1 MKPKTIALLGN
12 PNCGKTTLF
21 NTLTGSNQ
29 RTGNW
34 PGVTVEHKVGQ
45 YRDPSGSVVQ
55 VIDLPGIYSLDVLD
69 HHTGMDECVARD
81 YLLSAEADIVVNVV
95 DASNLERNLYL
106 TTQLLEMGLP
116 VVVALNM
123 IDVAHKRG
131 IDIDVGQLSQELGY
145 AVVSV
150 SAKTGSGIADL
161 LQQIRNSLETPALA
175 SGQVAYP
182 AVIEDAIATLLPQLE
197 QEYPEFK
204 GNRRWLATHL
214 LQQEDRP
221 TSPQLHS
228 ILAQERDRIARSLN
242 EDIDILVADSRYGYI
257 QNLSHHAK
265 QHLNVLEDHIS
276 EKIDRVVLNRYLGIP
291 IFLMVMYAM
300 FLISINIGGAF
311 IDFFDIAV
319 GAIFV
324 DGLAQLLSGWHFP
337 EWLIVTLTNGVGGG
351 IQTVATFIPPIAFM
365 FLCIAVLEDSGYM
378 ARAAFVVDRL
388 MRAMGLPGQAFVPML
403 VGFGC
408 NVPAIMAARTLPNQR
423 DRITTIMM
431 NPFMSC
437 GARLP
442 VYAVFAAA
450 FFAVGGQ
457 NMVFALYL
465 IGIVA
470 AIFTGLLLKR
480 TLLKG
485 QISPFVME
493 LPPYHLP
500 QFKGVLLRTWDR
512 LKAFILKAGKVI
524 VIMVLIL
531 GLLDSMGTDGT
542 FGNQNS
548 DKSLLSST
556 SRAITPAFAPM
567 GIEQDNWPATV
578 GIFTGIFA
586 KEAIVGSLDSL
597 YSHLATTESAT
608 EAEEVEFNLFAQLK
622 EAFAT
627 IPANLAE
634 LPQALLDPLGINIGD
649 TSDLEVAAE
658 EQAVTVGTF
667 GEMVKRFDGKAG
679 AFAYLLFVL
688 LYFPCLA
695 ATAAIYRE
703 TNKGWTIFAALWT
716 TGLAYWMAVMFY
728 QIATLVQHPAS
739 SLAWIVALLGIMG
752 GFVYS
757 MHAVAPRRRA
767 PAILSGSEQ

>member
-1 MKPKTIALLGN
+1 MTPNTIALLGN

-21 NTLTGSNQ
+21 NALTGSNQ

-34 PGVTVEHKVGQ
+34 PGVTVEHKEGQ
-45 YRDPSGSVVQ
+45 YRDPSGQVVQ

-69 HHTGMDECVARD
+69 HDTGMDECVARD

-106 TTQLLEMGLP
+106 TTQVLEMGLP
-116 VVVALNM
+116 IVIALNM
-123 IDVAHKRG
+123 MDVAHKRG
-131 IDIDVGQLSQELGY
+131 IEIDTAQLTRDLGY
-145 AVVSV
+145 PVVPV
-150 SAKTGSGIADL
+150 SAKSGAGIADL
-161 LQQIRNSLETPALA
+161 LQQIRNSLDAPQMRLDW
-175 SGQVAYP
+175 VKYP
-182 AVIEDAIATLLPQLE
+182 GVIEEAIASLLPPLE
-197 QEYPEFK
+197 QEYPDFK
-204 GNRRWLATHL
+204 VNRRWLATHL

-221 TSPQLHS
+221 TSPELQA
-228 ILAQERDRIARSLN
+228 ILAQERDRIHHSLN
-242 EDIDILVADSRYGYI
+242 EDIDILIADSRYGYI
-257 QNLSHHAK
+257 QHLSHKAK
-265 QHLNVLEDHIS
+265 NHPHCHEDRLS
-276 EKIDRVVLNRYLGIP
+276 EKIDRIVLNRYLGVP
-291 IFLMVMYAM
+291 IFLTVMYAM
-300 FLISINIGGAF
+300 FLISINFGSAF
-311 IDFFDIAV
+311 IDFFDLAV

-324 DGLAQLLSGWHFP
+324 DGLAELLSSWQFP
-337 EWLIVTLTNGVGGG
+337 EWLIVMLTDGVGGG

-365 FLCIAVLEDSGYM
+365 FLCLAALEDSGYM

-388 MRAMGLPGQAFVPML
+388 MRAIGLPGKAFVPML

-408 NVPAIMAARTLPNQR
+408 NVPAIMAARTLTHQR

-465 IGIVA
+465 TGILA
-470 AIFTGLLLKR
+470 AIFTGMLLKR

-485 QISPFVME
+485 EISPFVME

-512 LKAFILKAGKVI
+512 LQAFIIKAGKVI

-548 DKSLLSST
+548 DKSLLST
-556 SRAITPAFAPM
+556 ASRAITPAFAPM
-567 GIEQDNWPATV
+567 GIEPDNWPATV
-578 GIFTGIFA
+578 GIFTGVFA
-586 KEAIVGSLDSL
+586 KEAIVGSLDAL
-597 YSHLATTESAT
+597 YSHLAVTEVETAT
-608 EAEEVEFNLFAQLK
+608 DEFNLGAQLK

-627 IPANLAE
+627 IPANLATI
-634 LPQALLDPLGINIGD
+634 PQALLDPLGINID
-649 TSDLEVAAE
+649 ETRDLEVAAE

-703 TNKGWTIFAALWT
+703 TNWGWTLFAALWT

-728 QIATLVQHPAS
+728 QVATFVRHPFS
-739 SLAWIVALLGIMG
+739 SGAWIIGLLAVMG
-752 GFVYS
+752 GLIYIL
-757 MHAVAPRRRA
+757 HAIAPRRRRGFS
-767 PAILSGSEQ
+767 LGQ

>member
-21 NTLTGSNQ
+21 NALTGSNQ

-34 PGVTVEHKVGQ
+34 PGVTVEHKIGQ
-45 YRDPSGSVVQ
+45 YRDPSGAVVQ

-69 HHTGMDECVARD
+69 HDTGMDECVARD

-116 VVVALNM
+116 VVIALNM
-123 IDVAHKRG
+123 IDVAQKRG
-131 IDIDVGQLSQELGY
+131 IEIDGSQLTQDVGCG
-145 AVVSV
+145 VVPV
-150 SAKTGSGIADL
+150 SAKTGAGIADL
-161 LQQIRNSLETPALA
+161 LQRIRNSLETPAQNL
-175 SGQVAYP
+175 GQVAYP
-182 AVIEDAIATLLPQLE
+182 AVIEDAIASLLPSLV
-197 QEYPEFK
+197 QEYPDFNV
-204 GNRRWLATHL
+204 NRRWLATHL

-221 TSPQLHS
+221 TSPELHS
-228 ILAQERDRIARSLN
+228 ILAQERDRIARKLN
-242 EDIDILVADSRYGYI
+242 EDIDILIADSRYGYI

-265 QHLNVLEDHIS
+265 NRHHSQEDVLS
-276 EKIDRVVLNRYLGIP
+276 ERIDRVVLNRYLGVP
-291 IFLMVMYAM
+291 IFLMVMYTM
-300 FLISINIGGAF
+300 FLISINVGSAF

-324 DGLAQLLSGWHFP
+324 DGLAQLLSSWNFP
-337 EWLIVTLTNGVGGG
+337 QWLTVALTDGVGGG

-365 FLCIAVLEDSGYM
+365 FLCLAFLEDSGYM

-388 MRAMGLPGQAFVPML
+388 MRAIGLPGKAFVPML

-408 NVPAIMAARTLPNQR
+408 NVPAIMAARTLTHQR

-442 VYAVFAAA
+442 VYAIFAAA
-450 FFAVGGQ
+450 FFSVGGQ
-457 NMVFALYL
+457 NIVFALY
-465 IGIVA
+465 ITGILA

-485 QISPFVME
+485 DISPFVME

-500 QFKGVLLRTWDR
+500 QIKGVLLRTWDR
-512 LKAFILKAGKVI
+512 LQAFIIKAGKVI
-524 VIMVLIL
+524 VVMVLIL

-578 GIFTGIFA
+578 GIFTGVFA
-586 KEAIVGSLDSL
+586 KEAVVGSLDSL
-597 YSHLATTESAT
+597 YGHLAAAGSES
-608 EAEEVEFNLFAQLK
+608 EAEEAEFSLGAQLQ

-634 LPQALLDPLGINIGD
+634 LPQALLDPLGINIGE
-649 TSDLEVAAE
+649 TSDLEAAAA

-667 GEMVKRFDGKAG
+667 GEMVKRFNGKAG

-703 TNKGWTIFAALWT
+703 TNWGWTIFAALWT
-716 TGLAYWMAVMFY
+716 TGLAYWIAVMFY
-728 QIATLVQHPAS
+728 QVATFVQHPAS
-739 SLAWIVALLGIMG
+739 SLAWILGLLAIMG
-752 GFVYS
+752 GLIYS
-757 MHAVAPRRRA
+757 MHAIAPRRRA
-767 PAILSGSEQ
+767 PSIANNQSL